1 MITDTLPGYLR
12 VRSEFEEKC
21 NSVDN
26 NDDDNLMTYGFIAA
40 DQTRRTMVSR
50 LQLCNFASKT

>member
-21 NSVDN
+21 NLVDN
-26 NDDDNLMTYGFIAA
+26 NDDDNLMTNGFIAA
-40 DQTRRTMVSR
+40 DQTRRMYHAV
-50 LQLCNFASKT
+50 